1 MESYRII
8 LADDHY
14 LIRNGIKAI
23 IAQES
28 GLEVIAEAADG
39 QELIDILKEK
49 QPDMVV
55 LDISMP
61 QVSGIEALKQ
71 IHELYPDIRV
81 LVLTMHSNVQYCFHA
96 LSAGAHGY
104 LLKDDSATELL
115 PAILKVRHGRNYV
128 SPQLV
133 PLIVSGKEKVGLTP
147 REEEVLGLVVKGLTT
162 KQIAEKLCLSP
173 RTVERHRS
181 NILKKLKKKN
191 TSELINYVF
200 QNPHIFFFNK
210 GFSYQ

>member
-39 QELIDILKEK
+39 QELMEILKEN

-61 QVSGIEALKQ
+61 QITGIEALKL
-71 IHELYPDIRV
+71 IHELYPDIRM
-81 LVLTMHSNVQYCFHA
+81 LVLTMHSNVQYCRHA

-128 SPQLV
+128 SPQL
-133 PLIVSGKEKVGLTP
+133 PPPWSDNEKIGLTP
-147 REEEVLGLVVKGLTT
+147 REEEVLELVVKGLTT
-162 KQIAEKLCLSP
+162 RQIAEKLYRSP

-181 NILKKLKKKN
+181 NLLKKFKKKN
-191 TSELINYVF
+191 TSELINYVLN
-200 QNPHIFFFNK
+200 NPHIYILNK
-210 GFSYQ
+210 SL